1 MAVRVVEAG
10 CLRVGHRRGL
20 WRRGMLFV
28 QKLSSAEVLTDSTRV
43 RTRWAGETHPVR
55 CEKAAEATRIDTVLI
70 EADTVVED

>member
-28 QKLSSAEVLTDSTRV
+28 RSCLLQRFYGLDKGFALGGPGKLIPSRSRS
-43 RTRWAGETHPVR
+43 
-55 CEKAAEATRIDTVLI
+55 
-70 EADTVVED
+70 

>member
-28 QKLSSAEVLTDSTRV
+28 RSCLLQRCYGFDKGSHEVGRGNSSPPA
-43 RTRWAGETHPVR
+43 AGRKSVPR
-55 CEKAAEATRIDTVLI
+55 
-70 EADTVVED
+70 